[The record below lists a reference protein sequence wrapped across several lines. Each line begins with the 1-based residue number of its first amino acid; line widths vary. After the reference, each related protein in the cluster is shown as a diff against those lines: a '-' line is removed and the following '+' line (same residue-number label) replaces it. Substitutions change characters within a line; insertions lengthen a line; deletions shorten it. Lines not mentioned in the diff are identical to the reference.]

1 MTKEQKLKALRI
13 LQHYDSKAQMIK
25 CCEELS
31 ELETAILQ
39 HISKGQCQD
48 KILEEMADTYIM
60 LEQLLCIMPFGDNIL
75 EDKINFKLDRQ
86 LQRIRGAN
94 DGTDNRI
101 FHNADTV

>member
-13 LQHYDSKAQMIK
+13 LNHYDSKAQMIK

-39 HISKGQCQD
+39 HINKGKCHD

-60 LEQLLCIMPFGDNIL
+60 LEQMLCIMPFGENVL
-75 EDKINFKLDRQ
+75 EDMINFKLDRQ
-86 LQRIRGAN
+86 LKRIRGES
-94 DGTDNRI
+94 DE
-101 FHNADTV
+101 

>member
-1 MTKEQKLKALRI
+1 MTKEQKLKTLRI

-39 HISKGQCQD
+39 HINKGRCQD

-60 LEQLLCIMPFGDNIL
+60 LEQLLCIMPFGDNVFK
-75 EDKINFKLDRQ
+75 DKINFKLDRQ
-86 LQRIRGAN
+86 LKRIGGESDA
-94 DGTDNRI
+94 
-101 FHNADTV
+101 